1 MKAGLDDQPLE
12 ELNILHISQQ
22 HSVPGRARVGLTAS
36 GLNPLGTQWGTRGAE
51 AFSWEGNDCRRAS
64 THLIKVLVCWCRCWK
79 AKQSSCVRN
88 INALFS
94 HYFRL
99 SVDCNPVKI
108 KNVHWCGLKRES
120 IWFLV
125 LIPSD
130 AFLTKKTKRFFFF
143 FVCILVGHY
152 ETNSL
157 FFILQ
162 KPPPAH

>member
-64 THLIKVLVCWCRCWK
+64 THSIKLLVCWCRCWK

-88 INALFS
+88 INTLFS

-108 KNVHWCGLKRES
+108 NVHWCGLKRAFG
-120 IWFLV
+120 FLSSSP
-125 LIPSD
+125 LMPSSQRKLKD
-130 AFLTKKTKRFFFF
+130 FFFF